1 MMANANVFAQFLKE
15 PTSAMDYADKYA
27 AADTARQQNAFNQLV
42 MGEKVNA
49 IGEQNRLRQLYQQ
62 NPNATSAQLRQA
74 GFRDEA
80 AKADA
85 AALESRKTESDIGL
99 KGAQTSKAQMEAQA
113 KAADMAYEKIARHA
127 QGVAAVQTP
136 QDIVAYVD
144 RGIAEGVPGF
154 SPEMRE
160 QAIAKFQ
167 QLGSV
172 DAWKKA
178 ATEGAIP
185 VVDRFKQAAEDA
197 RQKASLDVQVR
208 GQDVSA
214 TTQRRGQDISAQT
227 TMRGQNMTD
236 ARTRESNSASM
247 GKPFEVTGPDGLP
260 ILVRQDKQGN
270 ISKVEG
276 FSPKT
281 APAKPLN
288 DTQAKALLFGSR
300 MQEAEKTLSGLTQD
314 GVERPSV
321 ITQAARGVPVAGPV
335 LGAISNTVV
344 ASPKQQQ
351 VEQAQ
356 RDFVNA
362 VLRRESGAAISEGEF
377 DNARK
382 QYFPQIGDS
391 EAVKK
396 QKAAN
401 RQLATRGLLAE
412 VPEAQR
418 NSLSTPGAPSGATGG
433 WSVSEVK

>member
-1 MMANANVFAQFLKE
+1 MANSNVFAQFLKE
-15 PTSAMDYADKYA
+15 PTSAMDYAEKYA
-27 AADTARQQNAFNQLV
+27 AADTTRQQNAFNRLV
-42 MGEKVNA
+42 MDEKVNA

-62 NPNATSAQLRQA
+62 NPNATSDQLRRA

-113 KAADMAYEKIARHA
+113 KAADMAYEKVGRHA
-127 QGVAAVQTP
+127 QNIALVQTP
-136 QDIVAYVD
+136 QDVMAYVD
-144 RGIAEGVPGF
+144 AGISDGVPGF
-154 SPEMRE
+154 TPQMRE
-160 QAIAKFQ
+160 QAVAKLQ
-167 QLGSV
+167 QLGGV
-172 DAWKKA
+172 EAWKAAAAKA
-178 ATEGAIP
+178 ATPI
-185 VVDRFKQAAEDA
+185 VDQFKQAAEDA
-197 RQKASLDVQVR
+197 RQKASLDVQMR

-300 MQEAEKTLSGLTQD
+300 MQEAEKILSGLAKD

-321 ITQAARGVPVAGPV
+321 ITQAANKVPGIGPA

-344 ASPKQQQ
+344 ASSKQQQ

-356 RDFVNA
+356 RDFINA

-377 DNARK
+377 ENARR
-382 QYFPQIGDS
+382 QYFPQIGEG